1 MNMSALVHRGWIKM
15 MSPTFLQCSAVHFTS
30 VNTKGKGKAA
40 LGRKSTG
47 SFYEAIETNM
57 FGTKTT

>member
-1 MNMSALVHRGWIKM
+1 M